1 MALTE
6 VEVSRLG
13 AVVKV
18 LKDTSH
24 YHSSKFADVDVTM
37 LLRLLKS
44 WPLAVLFP
52 GWNAK
57 LLKIFS
63 LWFNFLSC

>member
-6 VEVSRLG
+6 LEVSRLD

-24 YHSSKFADVDVTM
+24 YHSSKFADVDITM

-44 WPLAVLFP
+44 WPLSMLFP
-52 GWNAK
+52 GLNAE
-57 LLKIFS
+57 LLKIVKF
-63 LWFNFLSC
+63 